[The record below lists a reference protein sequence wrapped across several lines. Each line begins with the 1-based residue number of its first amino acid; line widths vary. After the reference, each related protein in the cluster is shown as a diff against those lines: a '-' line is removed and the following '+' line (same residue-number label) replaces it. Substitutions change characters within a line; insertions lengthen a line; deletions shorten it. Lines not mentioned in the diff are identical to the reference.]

1 MHMRRKGYAV
11 WPLLQGGCRMNT
23 RTLRLLPSLLAML
36 RAFPAALEV
45 LYLQWALRE
54 IDPLHPDVPFIV
66 ARIRQLESKA

>member
-1 MHMRRKGYAV
+1 M
-11 WPLLQGGCRMNT
+11 T
-23 RTLRLLPSLLAML
+23 SRTLRLLPSLLAML

-66 ARIRQLESKA
+66 RRINELEGRS

>member
-1 MHMRRKGYAV
+1 
-11 WPLLQGGCRMNT
+11 MNA

-54 IDPLHPDVPFIV
+54 INPLHPDVPFIV